1 VIAGSK
7 EMVLSEIKTL
17 VRVLN
22 TWGDVLVPSLEGK
35 EVSAKERL
43 RHFVQ
48 RAQEEF
54 NMTIEEIEVAIQ

>member
-1 VIAGSK
+1 MIAGSK